1 MTSEFCNTKVAP
13 HSIVACTPDAAL
25 SDGLW
30 WLKVA
35 GEVNQSRNGRVVVS
49 PVPVVT
55 CYPQPK
61 QRVMFSPLRD
71 ANPFFH
77 FFEGLWMLA
86 GRNEAAMVANY
97 AKQMETFA
105 DDGLLW
111 GAYGYRWRHFFGFD
125 QLAVLIE
132 ELKANPLTRRAVL
145 SMWSPDGD
153 LVPRKTIRGGDI
165 THDGG
170 STSKDVPCNTQVY
183 FDGTRGR
190 LNMTVT
196 NRSNDIVWGAYGAN
210 LVHMSMMHE
219 FMAAAAGLP
228 LGVYYQMSN
237 NYHAYIDRPDVKK
250 LINTES
256 DQQAGWYIPFNPT
269 KSYLGPT
276 AQWTYPMLSTAD
288 WQGWLAECEEFV
300 ADPLGARPY
309 NHDFFPQVAY
319 PLMAAHAAHKA
330 GDFRES
336 LKWAKQCAANDWK
349 VAALEWLDRRE
360 WGRLAKI
367 GRELKK

>member
-1 MTSEFCNTKVAP
+1 
-13 HSIVACTPDAAL
+13 
-25 SDGLW
+25 
-30 WLKVA
+30 
-35 GEVNQSRNGRVVVS
+35 
-49 PVPVVT
+49 
-55 CYPQPK
+55 
-61 QRVMFSPLRD
+61 MFSPLRD

-111 GAYGYRWRHFFGFD
+111 GAYGFRWRHFFAFD

-132 ELKANPLTRRAVL
+132 ELKANPLTQAGRALHVG
-145 SMWSPDGD
+145 PNGD
-153 LVPRKTIRGGDI
+153 LVAA
-165 THDGG
+165 DGG
-170 STSKDVPCNTQVY
+170 AGGSGSKDVPCNTQVY

-256 DQQAGWYIPFNPT
+256 DKQAGWYIPFNPT

-276 AQWTYPMLSTAD
+276 AQWTYPMLSTND